1 MLLNLWFSLQDRRFP
16 LLQNHPFSLQN
27 RRFFL
32 QDRRFPLL
40 QNHPFSLQNR
50 RFSLQNHRSSL
61 QNRRFPLLQNHPF
74 SLQNRR
80 FSLQNHR
87 FSLQNHR
94 FRLQNHRFSLQN
106 CRFPL
111 LQSHRFS
118 LQNHRFSL
126 QDRRFPLLQNH
137 PFSLQNR
144 RFSLQNCRFPL
155 LQNRRSPLLQNHPFS
170 LQNRRFSLQNRRF
183 PLLQNQP
190 FSLQNH
196 RLSLQNRRFPLLQNR
211 RFSLQNHRFSLQNH
225 IYSSRNLAADLER
238 TAGSLDSDQLSF
250 RKHSV
255 LIRRKRNVLFP
266 SGVKLCS
273 QETLDQALNNHLN
286 FFHLRVCQETV
297 WEAFKIFWD
306 ELPDRGE
313 YQAWVNRCIDGSVSI
328 KDIGSFFSQSE
339 EHKSLIR
346 SRVALAAAVNRSE
359 PSAQTQQP
367 AVSTLPGDDS
377 VVIGSDAITVHQ
389 EGLSPGF
396 EVTSWTP
403 PLSGTEA
410 SLKEAGVASLSENP
424 VDLTSDPAADTT
436 PEDSNDIQETLGSIT
451 SQSPAE
457 KLRNSNVLYVEVT
470 SEDIAEM
477 TTDLF
482 HSVTPQHVD
491 LMNQEIGTGSGRA
504 EEEDLDLQTL
514 TEDLNSMQVVSPED
528 EEPPTEGVTQEVL
541 TEAEFMIRP
550 KATMSPAAETFTLM
564 EAGSDLENMPGTI
577 ATDFLNPNLEEIL
590 DNSLDAV
597 AGVTLTDTWAAEPA
611 EAAQESTGETGVHAP
626 EMDIPAQVD
635 DPSEAAVDIS
645 QDETKVSTETTPTVF
660 LMLEPEDEMELNI
673 NEIPEQESNSDV
685 SSQTYILTATSKM
698 IAEIRETT
706 EMTIKPFLTGEEEN
720 VEDAIRHI
728 STIWTMTTE
737 EPTKQSDFLVPTAKP
752 EEMMEVEVKHEDVIV
767 ITEDKKVEEG
777 TEVSAEK
784 EIVQTEETIKPDK
797 TTETEA
803 HKKKTEDSAEEEVEP
818 LEKSTEDDAI
828 IRATVGSVD
837 YGYTPKTP
845 TEPKEQN
852 GHEIIGEPDPTE
864 QTAHEPEP
872 IGEAVLIEEI
882 NPTLDMTQEAEPTT
896 KPQLET
902 EPTTKPLLGTE
913 PTTKPPLET
922 EPTTKPPL
930 ETEPA
935 TKPPLETEPT
945 TKPSLETE
953 PTTKPQLGTE
963 PTTKLKL
970 ETEPTTKPP
979 LETEPATKLQLETE
993 PTAKPSPE
1001 KEPITK
1007 TPLETEPTTKPQLE
1021 TEPTTK
1027 PPLGTEPATKPPLGT
1042 EPTTKLPLGTEPT
1055 TKPPLGTEP
1064 ATKPPLGTE
1073 PTTKPPLETEPTTKP
1088 PLGTEPATKLP
1099 LGTEPTTKPPLETEP
1114 TTKPPLET
1122 EPTTKPPLKTEPTT
1136 KPQLGTESTT
1146 KPPLGTEPT
1155 TKPPPRTE
1163 PSTKPPLETE
1173 PTTKPL
1179 LETEPTTKPPLETE
1193 PATKSPLETEPTTK
1207 PPLETEPATKPPLET
1222 EPAIK
1227 PSLETEPAEKSA
1239 ITEKT
1244 AEGKSPEPTGPPAPV
1259 SEFTIEPSQETYPI
1273 INQGREEDS
1282 TKETAEEEGIEAKPG
1297 HVREPLQEPGSTEKP
1312 VQEPEQM
1319 KKPAQET
1326 IKTTEETIKDER
1338 RQPKRDPPP
1347 TDSST
1352 ETANEAQPTREPAQE
1367 AEAIEDQLEAFDEP
1381 TPGPSPIERPSQEA
1395 ELFKESTPETQL
1407 TMKPAHTT
1415 EPIEPTREPGLKT
1428 ETTEEPLLKTKLK
1441 QEVTE
1446 TTEQM
1451 ALVPEP
1457 RTEST
1462 DIKDRY
1468 EEALVEPQPTRES
1481 EKEPK
1486 LTGEPTKELEP
1497 TMEAGHMEE
1506 PIREPSQERE
1516 QGNNPKLHEE
1526 PSPEVQTPRESE
1538 TETIAEPTR
1547 QPELG
1552 ESVDELPGKREP
1564 TEGPTEP
1571 HLRTNKDKT
1580 DVLPTS
1586 SDTMQEAGQPFKDR
1600 EDTTSETP
1608 DEVTGEK
1615 GGTTT
1620 DPVEL
1625 LVPQNPVTVEGSED
1639 TEELLPVTQVEGTI
1653 AQDVAARS
1661 PHGSAVDVPPE
1672 TIKETTSH
1680 VVEPA
1685 ITVTQFTPEVEDPS
1699 ETPPEAVTKFP
1710 PGTISEA
1717 GSLKTEDPPTEEQ
1730 VWLRKNGTLAVLPP
1744 AADGDK
1750 IMTEP
1755 PPEVEPGETPV
1766 VEGNSPGTSTVGPSE
1781 EATKGSTSK
1790 YLGET
1795 NNGNFPDLS
1804 VQPFEEEG
1812 NLLGNSGFVGED
1824 GEENSIGNEIFETL
1838 LRPPRPLKDHVVEM
1852 RIKLKGETYNDALRD
1867 PSSFEYQQLARQFK
1881 RKVEDAFER
1890 LPGFKNIDIIEF
1902 RPQKDLQRG
1911 LVVQVHYAIILEVE
1925 VDSGGI
1931 SSDTLD
1937 FITLQNN
1944 LVERSFLGGAEQPT
1958 VIYTITDFRN
1968 FITEALH
1975 KDKFLTNS
1983 SLEVLEHAGNVLP
1996 SVKPTSKSADVYGNM
2011 DHILAAEKPPDAPL
2025 HEADTGNAFL
2035 KKEDFLFNSMEQL
2048 KGPQSEVVS
2057 QNDVFL
2063 FDESTT
2069 PSQTAKVQEKTVDLE
2084 PLAKNNGGNIEDEGF
2099 LLTISANAV
2108 GDHQV
2113 EDQTLGPEGP
2123 AVSIP
2128 PTVKAPTSSEATFDL
2143 GSGSGFSGD
2152 AQESYASSW
2161 ETTETSHVNHDRGVN
2176 SQDVLPPPDL
2186 EMDTDDEIAA
2196 VEPPTTEI
2204 ADLFEK
2210 GEESQDTAVSQV
2222 TTPASEQSF
2231 LDEHTE
2237 KPSLDKVLETPLSTV
2252 PQDLTVG
2259 QVLLPST
2266 QETVTADLSVQTVE
2280 ASGFHEDYSLIDPQT
2295 STVPVMASSEP
2306 RSWTPADSGIR
2317 RQDSTESVEETT
2329 DRESEVQDVRV
2340 VSESTKEMRN
2350 EEVVVPEAPPTVD
2363 LPSFVKIQ
2371 AVTVSEFSFETAT
2384 GKPEQVEVL
2393 AEKLDPPLP
2402 EKRAPNK
2409 IEILEEQHLDS
2420 PYSTTAAPSAESP
2433 DHDLVVDQVIVVTTS
2448 TASPVPTLP
2457 AASELSVSVEH
2468 SPEKDSPFTR
2478 VSNTVPE
2485 DEDLFHH
2492 EHLTH
2497 DEFTDVST
2505 SSPSLDIVQSTSAV
2519 VEMKTEKAPT
2529 YSGERSSGAS
2539 APDQHLGTTPGEV
2552 SGGKAEPSGEDAR
2565 PPIMRPEPFEGIVK
2579 PLDKDVQIFKHE
2591 VEPSGMEAKLEVFE
2605 VEKQGPKDKAEP
2617 LENTEALEGDVKTYG
2632 VERKVESSEV
2642 DIETLRVKVSA
2653 PGGEKQT
2660 PHEDL
2665 ESLTLLEQPLENGE
2679 ESSKRDAEFPNEER
2693 QHFSVE
2699 VQPSEQELETSRPKE
2714 ESLKGE
2720 VEPSGVQEETFGGE
2734 VESLGELEPPGVK
2747 KEPSRGDV
2755 EPFKETVESSEKSME
2770 LSAEEVE
2777 PREEIVEP
2785 SKVKVEPSG
2794 GEVKPFGEEKITSD
2808 KDIESLGK
2816 GTEPSLVH
2824 AESSDGNLELPGE
2837 VQMTPSGEHSGIE
2850 VEPSHGRIETELSRG
2865 EAVSSILPTPSSSQ
2879 PKVNDSSSMAEL
2891 QPFEYDFSDMPSI
2904 DVSIDLF
2911 QYGTGEADGESS
2923 GFSSEARGSD
2933 LEAFPLP
2940 ARPGRALT
2948 VFFSLRVTNMA
2959 FSMNLFNKSSSEY
2972 KALEQRFLQLLVP
2985 YLQSNLN
2992 NFQNLEIL
3000 NFRNGSIV
3008 VNSRMR
3014 FGKPVPQEVTNI
3026 IYLILEDFA
3035 NTAYQTMNLAIDKY
3049 SLDVESGDRADPC
3062 KFQACNEFSKC
3073 MVNQWSGE
3081 AECVCN
3087 AGYLSIDGLPCQSIC
3102 DVQHNFCLND
3112 GKCDIIPGKGAICR
3126 CRVGENWWYRGE
3138 HCEEYVSEPLVVGI
3152 AIASVAGFLLV
3163 AGGIIF
3169 FLARTLR
3176 EQYDGEDTEDPLRR
3190 HESVPTLE
3198 RATKFNPMFES
3209 DPVTAQYYRRYDDRL
3224 PQYHQCCDSTLPQ
3237 YCSTDLNSEEIQNI
3251 CQSTTL
3257 TKE

>member
-1 MLLNLWFSLQDRRFP
+1 MAGKSVVLWTLWVVLLSGVLCTETD
-16 LLQNHPFSLQN
+16 
-27 RRFFL
+27 
-32 QDRRFPLL
+32 
-40 QNHPFSLQNR
+40 
-50 RFSLQNHRSSL
+50 
-61 QNRRFPLLQNHPF
+61 
-74 SLQNRR
+74 
-80 FSLQNHR
+80 
-87 FSLQNHR
+87 
-94 FRLQNHRFSLQN
+94 
-106 CRFPL
+106 
-111 LQSHRFS
+111 
-118 LQNHRFSL
+118 
-126 QDRRFPLLQNH
+126 
-137 PFSLQNR
+137 
-144 RFSLQNCRFPL
+144 
-155 LQNRRSPLLQNHPFS
+155 
-170 LQNRRFSLQNRRF
+170 
-183 PLLQNQP
+183 
-190 FSLQNH
+190 
-196 RLSLQNRRFPLLQNR
+196 
-211 RFSLQNHRFSLQNH
+211 
-225 IYSSRNLAADLER
+225 SSRNLAADLER
-238 TAGSLDSDQLSF
+238 RAGSLDSDQLSF

-306 ELPDRGE
+306 ELPDRDK

-377 VVIGSDAITVHQ
+377 VDIGSDAITVHQ

-457 KLRNSNVLYVEVT
+457 EPRNSNVLNVEVT

-491 LMNQEIGTGSGRA
+491 LMDQEIGTGSGRA

-564 EAGSDLENMPGTI
+564 EAGSDLENMPGTT
-577 ATDFLNPNLEEIL
+577 ATGFLRPNLEEIL

-635 DPSEAAVDIS
+635 DPSEAPVDIS

-660 LMLEPEDEMELNI
+660 VMVEPEDEMELNI

-685 SSQTYILTATSKM
+685 SSQTSILTATSKT

-706 EMTIKPFLTGEEEN
+706 EMTIKPFLTGEEEK

-752 EEMMEVEVKHEDVIV
+752 EEMMEVEVKHEDVLV

-797 TTETEA
+797 TTEA

-818 LEKSTEDDAI
+818 LEKKSTEDDAI

-872 IGEAVLIEEI
+872 VGEAILVEEI
-882 NPTLDMTQEAEPTT
+882 NLTLDMTQEAEPTT

-902 EPTTKPLLGTE
+902 EPTTKLLLRTEPTTKLPLETEPTTKPPLETEPATKPPLETEPTTKLSLETEPTTKPPLETEPTTKPSPETEPITKTPLETEPATKPPLKTEPTTKPPLGTEPTTKPPLGTEPTTKPPLGTEPTTKPPPRTEPATKPPLETEPTTKPPLETEPTTKPPLETE

-935 TKPPLETEPT
+935 TKPPLETEQA
-945 TKPSLETE
+945 TKP
-953 PTTKPQLGTE
+953 P
-963 PTTKLKL
+963 L

-979 LETEPATKLQLETE
+979 LETEPATKL
-993 PTAKPSPE
+993 
-1001 KEPITK
+1001 
-1007 TPLETEPTTKPQLE
+1007 PLETKPI
-1021 TEPTTK
+1021 
-1027 PPLGTEPATKPPLGT
+1027 
-1042 EPTTKLPLGTEPT
+1042 
-1055 TKPPLGTEP
+1055 
-1064 ATKPPLGTE
+1064 
-1073 PTTKPPLETEPTTKP
+1073 TKPPLETET
-1088 PLGTEPATKLP
+1088 
-1099 LGTEPTTKPPLETEP
+1099 
-1114 TTKPPLET
+1114 
-1122 EPTTKPPLKTEPTT
+1122 
-1136 KPQLGTESTT
+1136 
-1146 KPPLGTEPT
+1146 
-1155 TKPPPRTE
+1155 
-1163 PSTKPPLETE
+1163 
-1173 PTTKPL
+1173 
-1179 LETEPTTKPPLETE
+1179 
-1193 PATKSPLETEPTTK
+1193 
-1207 PPLETEPATKPPLET
+1207 ATKPPLET

-1244 AEGKSPEPTGPPAPV
+1244 AEAKSPEPTEPPAPV

-1282 TKETAEEEGIEAKPG
+1282 TKETAEEEGIEVKPG
-1297 HVREPLQEPGSTEKP
+1297 HVREPPQEPESTEKP

-1338 RQPKRDPPP
+1338 PQPKRDPPP

-1367 AEAIEDQLEAFDEP
+1367 AEAIEDQLEAFEEP
-1381 TPGPSPIERPSQEA
+1381 TPGPSPIERPAQEA

-1415 EPIEPTREPGLKT
+1415 EHIEPTREPGLKT

-1441 QEVTE
+1441 QEVTQ
-1446 TTEQM
+1446 TTEQT

-1497 TMEAGHMEE
+1497 SMEAGHMEE
-1506 PIREPSQERE
+1506 PSREPSQERE
-1516 QGNNPKLHEE
+1516 QGNDPKLHEE
-1526 PSPEVQTPRESE
+1526 PSPEVETPRESE

-1571 HLRTNKDKT
+1571 YLRTNKDKT

-1586 SDTMQEAGQPFKDR
+1586 SDTMQEAGEPFKDR
-1600 EDTTSETP
+1600 EDRTSETP
-1608 DEVTGEK
+1608 DEVTEEK

-1653 AQDVAARS
+1653 GQDVAARF

-1710 PGTISEA
+1710 PGTISGA

-1766 VEGNSPGTSTVGPSE
+1766 VEGTSPGTSTVGPSE

-1804 VQPFEEEG
+1804 IRPYEEEG
-1812 NLLGNSGFVGED
+1812 NFLGNSGFVGED

-1931 SSDTLD
+1931 SNDTLD

-1944 LVERSFLGGAEQPT
+1944 LVERSFLGAAEQPT

-1996 SVKPTSKSADVYGNM
+1996 SVKPTSKPADVYDNM
-2011 DHILAAEKPPDAPL
+2011 DNILAAEKPPDAPL

-2035 KKEDFLFNSMEQL
+2035 KKEDFLFNTMEQL

-2057 QNDVFL
+2057 ENDVFL

-2108 GDHQV
+2108 DDHQV
-2113 EDQTLGPEGP
+2113 EDQTVGPEGP

-2128 PTVKAPTSSEATFDL
+2128 PTVTAPIPSEATFDL

-2237 KPSLDKVLETPLSTV
+2237 KPSLDKVLEMPLSTV

-2295 STVPVMASSEP
+2295 SAVPVMASSEP

-2363 LPSFVKIQ
+2363 LPSFVEIQ

-2393 AEKLDPPLP
+2393 AEKSDPPLP

-2409 IEILEEQHLDS
+2409 IEILEEQHLDT

-2457 AASELSVSVEH
+2457 AASELSISVEH

-2505 SSPSLDIVQSTSAV
+2505 SSPSLDIAQSTSAV

-2605 VEKQGPKDKAEP
+2605 VEKEGPKDKAEP

-2642 DIETLRVKVSA
+2642 DIETLRVKVEA

-2699 VQPSEQELETSRPKE
+2699 VQPSEQELETSRPEE

-2720 VEPSGVQEETFGGE
+2720 VEPSGVQEEPFGGE
-2734 VESLGELEPPGVK
+2734 VESLGELEPPEVK
-2747 KEPSRGDV
+2747 KEPSGGDV
-2755 EPFKETVESSEKSME
+2755 EPFEETVESSEKSTE
-2770 LSAEEVE
+2770 PSAEEVE
-2777 PREEIVEP
+2777 PGEEIVEP
-2785 SKVKVEPSG
+2785 SKVKVE
-2794 GEVKPFGEEKITSD
+2794 PFGEEKITSD

-2837 VQMTPSGEHSGIE
+2837 VQMTPSGEQGEHSGIE
-2850 VEPSHGRIETELSRG
+2850 VDTSHGRIETELSRG

-2879 PKVNDSSSMAEL
+2879 PKVNVSSSMVEL

-3081 AECVCN
+3081 AECVCD

-3102 DVQHNFCLND
+3102 DVQHNFCFND

-3169 FLARTLR
+3169 FLVRTLR

-3209 DPVTAQYYRRYDDRL
+3209 DPVTAQYYRRYDDSL

-3257 TKE
+3257 TKEVMS

>member
-1 MLLNLWFSLQDRRFP
+1 
-16 LLQNHPFSLQN
+16 
-27 RRFFL
+27 
-32 QDRRFPLL
+32 
-40 QNHPFSLQNR
+40 
-50 RFSLQNHRSSL
+50 
-61 QNRRFPLLQNHPF
+61 
-74 SLQNRR
+74 
-80 FSLQNHR
+80 
-87 FSLQNHR
+87 
-94 FRLQNHRFSLQN
+94 
-106 CRFPL
+106 
-111 LQSHRFS
+111 
-118 LQNHRFSL
+118 
-126 QDRRFPLLQNH
+126 
-137 PFSLQNR
+137 
-144 RFSLQNCRFPL
+144 
-155 LQNRRSPLLQNHPFS
+155 
-170 LQNRRFSLQNRRF
+170 
-183 PLLQNQP
+183 
-190 FSLQNH
+190 
-196 RLSLQNRRFPLLQNR
+196 
-211 RFSLQNHRFSLQNH
+211 
-225 IYSSRNLAADLER
+225 
-238 TAGSLDSDQLSF
+238 
-250 RKHSV
+250 
-255 LIRRKRNVLFP
+255 
-266 SGVKLCS
+266 
-273 QETLDQALNNHLN
+273 
-286 FFHLRVCQETV
+286 
-297 WEAFKIFWD
+297 
-306 ELPDRGE
+306 
-313 YQAWVNRCIDGSVSI
+313 
-328 KDIGSFFSQSE
+328 
-339 EHKSLIR
+339 
-346 SRVALAAAVNRSE
+346 
-359 PSAQTQQP
+359 
-367 AVSTLPGDDS
+367 
-377 VVIGSDAITVHQ
+377 
-389 EGLSPGF
+389 
-396 EVTSWTP
+396 
-403 PLSGTEA
+403 
-410 SLKEAGVASLSENP
+410 
-424 VDLTSDPAADTT
+424 
-436 PEDSNDIQETLGSIT
+436 
-451 SQSPAE
+451 
-457 KLRNSNVLYVEVT
+457 
-470 SEDIAEM
+470 
-477 TTDLF
+477 
-482 HSVTPQHVD
+482 
-491 LMNQEIGTGSGRA
+491 
-504 EEEDLDLQTL
+504 
-514 TEDLNSMQVVSPED
+514 
-528 EEPPTEGVTQEVL
+528 
-541 TEAEFMIRP
+541 
-550 KATMSPAAETFTLM
+550 
-564 EAGSDLENMPGTI
+564 
-577 ATDFLNPNLEEIL
+577 
-590 DNSLDAV
+590 
-597 AGVTLTDTWAAEPA
+597 
-611 EAAQESTGETGVHAP
+611 
-626 EMDIPAQVD
+626 
-635 DPSEAAVDIS
+635 
-645 QDETKVSTETTPTVF
+645 
-660 LMLEPEDEMELNI
+660 
-673 NEIPEQESNSDV
+673 
-685 SSQTYILTATSKM
+685 
-698 IAEIRETT
+698 
-706 EMTIKPFLTGEEEN
+706 
-720 VEDAIRHI
+720 
-728 STIWTMTTE
+728 
-737 EPTKQSDFLVPTAKP
+737 
-752 EEMMEVEVKHEDVIV
+752 
-767 ITEDKKVEEG
+767 
-777 TEVSAEK
+777 
-784 EIVQTEETIKPDK
+784 
-797 TTETEA
+797 
-803 HKKKTEDSAEEEVEP
+803 
-818 LEKSTEDDAI
+818 
-828 IRATVGSVD
+828 
-837 YGYTPKTP
+837 
-845 TEPKEQN
+845 
-852 GHEIIGEPDPTE
+852 
-864 QTAHEPEP
+864 
-872 IGEAVLIEEI
+872 
-882 NPTLDMTQEAEPTT
+882 
-896 KPQLET
+896 
-902 EPTTKPLLGTE
+902 
-913 PTTKPPLET
+913 
-922 EPTTKPPL
+922 
-930 ETEPA
+930 
-935 TKPPLETEPT
+935 
-945 TKPSLETE
+945 
-953 PTTKPQLGTE
+953 
-963 PTTKLKL
+963 
-970 ETEPTTKPP
+970 
-979 LETEPATKLQLETE
+979 
-993 PTAKPSPE
+993 
-1001 KEPITK
+1001 
-1007 TPLETEPTTKPQLE
+1007 
-1021 TEPTTK
+1021 
-1027 PPLGTEPATKPPLGT
+1027 
-1042 EPTTKLPLGTEPT
+1042 
-1055 TKPPLGTEP
+1055 
-1064 ATKPPLGTE
+1064 
-1073 PTTKPPLETEPTTKP
+1073 
-1088 PLGTEPATKLP
+1088 
-1099 LGTEPTTKPPLETEP
+1099 
-1114 TTKPPLET
+1114 
-1122 EPTTKPPLKTEPTT
+1122 
-1136 KPQLGTESTT
+1136 
-1146 KPPLGTEPT
+1146 
-1155 TKPPPRTE
+1155 
-1163 PSTKPPLETE
+1163 
-1173 PTTKPL
+1173 
-1179 LETEPTTKPPLETE
+1179 
-1193 PATKSPLETEPTTK
+1193 
-1207 PPLETEPATKPPLET
+1207 
-1222 EPAIK
+1222 
-1227 PSLETEPAEKSA
+1227 
-1239 ITEKT
+1239 
-1244 AEGKSPEPTGPPAPV
+1244 
-1259 SEFTIEPSQETYPI
+1259 
-1273 INQGREEDS
+1273 
-1282 TKETAEEEGIEAKPG
+1282 
-1297 HVREPLQEPGSTEKP
+1297 
-1312 VQEPEQM
+1312 
-1319 KKPAQET
+1319 
-1326 IKTTEETIKDER
+1326 
-1338 RQPKRDPPP
+1338 
-1347 TDSST
+1347 
-1352 ETANEAQPTREPAQE
+1352 
-1367 AEAIEDQLEAFDEP
+1367 
-1381 TPGPSPIERPSQEA
+1381 
-1395 ELFKESTPETQL
+1395 
-1407 TMKPAHTT
+1407 MKPAHTT
-1415 EPIEPTREPGLKT
+1415 EHIEPTREPGLKT

-1446 TTEQM
+1446 TTEQT

-1468 EEALVEPQPTRES
+1468 EGALVVPQPTRES

-1486 LTGEPTKELEP
+1486 LTVEPTKELEP
-1497 TMEAGHMEE
+1497 SMEAGHMEE
-1506 PIREPSQERE
+1506 PSREPSQERE
-1516 QGNNPKLHEE
+1516 QGNDPKLHEE
-1526 PSPEVQTPRESE
+1526 PSPEVETPRESE

-1552 ESVDELPGKREP
+1552 ESVGELPGKREP

-1571 HLRTNKDKT
+1571 YLRTNKDKT

-1586 SDTMQEAGQPFKDR
+1586 SDTMQEAGEPFKDR
-1600 EDTTSETP
+1600 EDRTSETP
-1608 DEVTGEK
+1608 DEVTEEK
-1615 GGTTT
+1615 GGPT

-1639 TEELLPVTQVEGTI
+1639 TEELLPLTQVEGTI
-1653 AQDVAARS
+1653 GQDVAARS

-1750 IMTEP
+1750 IVTEP

-1766 VEGNSPGTSTVGPSE
+1766 VEGTSPGTSTVGSSE

-1804 VQPFEEEG
+1804 VRPYEEEG

-1881 RKVEDAFER
+1881 HKVEDAFER

-1931 SSDTLD
+1931 SNDTLD

-1944 LVERSFLGGAEQPT
+1944 LVERSFLGAAEQPT

-1996 SVKPTSKSADVYGNM
+1996 SVKPTSQPADVYDNM
-2011 DHILAAEKPPDAPL
+2011 DNILAAEKPPDAPL

-2035 KKEDFLFNSMEQL
+2035 KKEDFLFNTMEQL

-2057 QNDVFL
+2057 ENDVFL

-2108 GDHQV
+2108 DDHQV
-2113 EDQTLGPEGP
+2113 EDQTVGPEGP

-2128 PTVKAPTSSEATFDL
+2128 PTVKAPTPSEATFDL

-2186 EMDTDDEIAA
+2186 EMDTDDEIAN

-2210 GEESQDTAVSQV
+2210 GEESVSRV

-2295 STVPVMASSEP
+2295 SAVPVMASSEP

-2363 LPSFVKIQ
+2363 LPSFVEIQ
-2371 AVTVSEFSFETAT
+2371 AVTVSEFSFETGTT

-2393 AEKLDPPLP
+2393 AEKSDPPLP

-2409 IEILEEQHLDS
+2409 IEILEEQHLDT

-2448 TASPVPTLP
+2448 TASPVPALP
-2457 AASELSVSVEH
+2457 AASELSISVEH

-2505 SSPSLDIVQSTSAV
+2505 SSPSLDIAQSTSAV

-2529 YSGERSSGAS
+2529 YSGERYSGAS
-2539 APDQHLGTTPGEV
+2539 APDQHLGTTRGEV

-2605 VEKQGPKDKAEP
+2605 VEKEGPKDKAEP
-2617 LENTEALEGDVKTYG
+2617 LENTEAVEDDVKTYG
-2632 VERKVESSEV
+2632 VEREVESSEV
-2642 DIETLRVKVSA
+2642 DIETLRVKVEA

-2699 VQPSEQELETSRPKE
+2699 EQPSEQELETSRPEE

-2720 VEPSGVQEETFGGE
+2720 VEPSGVQEEPFGGE
-2734 VESLGELEPPGVK
+2734 VESLGEPEPPEVK
-2747 KEPSRGDV
+2747 KEPSGGDV
-2755 EPFKETVESSEKSME
+2755 EPFEETVESSEKSME
-2770 LSAEEVE
+2770 PSAEE
-2777 PREEIVEP
+2777 PGEEIVEP

-2794 GEVKPFGEEKITSD
+2794 GEVEPFGEEKITSD

-2879 PKVNDSSSMAEL
+2879 PKVNDSSSMVEL

-3008 VNSRMR
+3008 INSRMR

-3081 AECVCN
+3081 AECVCD

-3152 AIASVAGFLLV
+3152 AVASVAGFLLV

-3209 DPVTAQYYRRYDDRL
+3209 DPVTAQYYRRYDDSL
-3224 PQYHQCCDSTLPQ
+3224 PQYHRCCDSTLPQ
-3237 YCSTDLNSEEIQNI
+3237 YCSTDPNSEEIQNI

-3257 TKE
+3257 TKEVMS

>member
-1 MLLNLWFSLQDRRFP
+1 MTPAQTKNPGFAAFSTNEPGEACLEES
-16 LLQNHPFSLQN
+16 NWS
-27 RRFFL
+27 
-32 QDRRFPLL
+32 
-40 QNHPFSLQNR
+40 
-50 RFSLQNHRSSL
+50 
-61 QNRRFPLLQNHPF
+61 
-74 SLQNRR
+74 
-80 FSLQNHR
+80 
-87 FSLQNHR
+87 
-94 FRLQNHRFSLQN
+94 N
-106 CRFPL
+106 C
-111 LQSHRFS
+111 
-118 LQNHRFSL
+118 
-126 QDRRFPLLQNH
+126 
-137 PFSLQNR
+137 
-144 RFSLQNCRFPL
+144 
-155 LQNRRSPLLQNHPFS
+155 
-170 LQNRRFSLQNRRF
+170 
-183 PLLQNQP
+183 
-190 FSLQNH
+190 
-196 RLSLQNRRFPLLQNR
+196 
-211 RFSLQNHRFSLQNH
+211 
-225 IYSSRNLAADLER
+225 I
-238 TAGSLDSDQLSF
+238 
-250 RKHSV
+250 
-255 LIRRKRNVLFP
+255 
-266 SGVKLCS
+266 
-273 QETLDQALNNHLN
+273 
-286 FFHLRVCQETV
+286 
-297 WEAFKIFWD
+297 
-306 ELPDRGE
+306 
-313 YQAWVNRCIDGSVSI
+313 
-328 KDIGSFFSQSE
+328 
-339 EHKSLIR
+339 
-346 SRVALAAAVNRSE
+346 SE

-410 SLKEAGVASLSENP
+410 SLKDAGVASLSENP

-436 PEDSNDIQETLGSIT
+436 PENSNDIQETLGSIT

-457 KLRNSNVLYVEVT
+457 ELRNSNVLNVEVT

-491 LMNQEIGTGSGRA
+491 LMDQEIGTGSGRA
-504 EEEDLDLQTL
+504 KEEDLDLETL

-564 EAGSDLENMPGTI
+564 EAGSDLENMPGTT
-577 ATDFLNPNLEEIL
+577 ATGFLRPNLEEIL

-660 LMLEPEDEMELNI
+660 LMVEPEDEMELNI

-685 SSQTYILTATSKM
+685 SSQNSILTATSKT

-706 EMTIKPFLTGEEEN
+706 EMTVKPFLTGEEEK

-752 EEMMEVEVKHEDVIV
+752 EEMMEVEVKHEDVLV

-777 TEVSAEK
+777 TEVIAEK

-818 LEKSTEDDAI
+818 LEKKSTEDDAI

-872 IGEAVLIEEI
+872 VGEAILVEEI

-930 ETEPA
+930 EKEPT

-945 TKPSLETE
+945 TKP
-953 PTTKPQLGTE
+953 P
-963 PTTKLKL
+963 L

-979 LETEPATKLQLETE
+979 LETEPATKLPLETE
-993 PTAKPSPE
+993 AT
-1001 KEPITK
+1001 TK

-1027 PPLGTEPATKPPLGT
+1027 PPLGTEPATKPL
-1042 EPTTKLPLGTEPT
+1042 LGTEPT
-1055 TKPPLGTEP
+1055 TKPL
-1064 ATKPPLGTE
+1064 LGTE

-1088 PLGTEPATKLP
+1088 PLETEPATKPQLGTEPTTKPQLGTEPTTKLLPRTEPATKPPLKTEPTTKPQLGTEPTTKLP
-1099 LGTEPTTKPPLETEP
+1099 LGTEPTTKLPPRTEPATKPPLETEPTTKPPLETEP

-1122 EPTTKPPLKTEPTT
+1122 EPTTKPPPRTEPATKLPLETEPATKPPLKTEPTT
-1136 KPQLGTESTT
+1136 KPQLGTEPTT
-1146 KPPLGTEPT
+1146 KPPLGTEPTTKLPPRTEPATKPPLETEPTTKPPLETEPTTKPPLETEPTRKPPLGTEPT

-1163 PSTKPPLETE
+1163 PATKPPLETE
-1173 PTTKPL
+1173 PTTKPQL
-1179 LETEPTTKPPLETE
+1179 ETEPTTKPPLETEPTTKPPLETEPVTKSPLETEPATKPPLETEPTTKPPLETE
-1193 PATKSPLETEPTTK
+1193 PATKLPLETKPITK
-1207 PPLETEPATKPPLET
+1207 PPLETELATKPPLET

-1244 AEGKSPEPTGPPAPV
+1244 AEAKSPEPTGPPAPV

-1273 INQGREEDS
+1273 INQRQEEDS
-1282 TKETAEEEGIEAKPG
+1282 TKETAEEEGIEVKPG
-1297 HVREPLQEPGSTEKP
+1297 HVSEPPQEPESTEKP

-1338 RQPKRDPPP
+1338 PQPKRDPPP

-1352 ETANEAQPTREPAQE
+1352 ETANETQPTREPAQE

-1381 TPGPSPIERPSQEA
+1381 TPGPSPIERPAQEA
-1395 ELFKESTPETQL
+1395 ERFKESTPETQL

-1415 EPIEPTREPGLKT
+1415 EHIEPTREPGLKT

-1446 TTEQM
+1446 TTEQT

-1497 TMEAGHMEE
+1497 SMEAGHMEE
-1506 PIREPSQERE
+1506 PSREPSQERE
-1516 QGNNPKLHEE
+1516 QRNDPKLHEE
-1526 PSPEVQTPRESE
+1526 PSPEVETPRESE

-1571 HLRTNKDKT
+1571 YLRTNKDKT

-1586 SDTMQEAGQPFKDR
+1586 SDTMQEAGEPFKDR
-1600 EDTTSETP
+1600 EDRTSETP
-1608 DEVTGEK
+1608 DELTEEK

-1625 LVPQNPVTVEGSED
+1625 LVPQNPVTVEGSEG

-1653 AQDVAARS
+1653 GQDVAARS
-1661 PHGSAVDVPPE
+1661 PHGSAVDE

-1685 ITVTQFTPEVEDPS
+1685 ITVTEFTSEVEEPS

-1710 PGTISEA
+1710 PGTISDA

-1766 VEGNSPGTSTVGPSE
+1766 VEGTSPGTSTVGPSE

-1804 VQPFEEEG
+1804 VRPYEEEG
-1812 NLLGNSGFVGED
+1812 NFLGNSGFVGED

-1852 RIKLKGETYNDALRD
+1852 RIKLKGETYNNALRD

-1925 VDSGGI
+1925 VDTGGI
-1931 SSDTLD
+1931 SNDTLD

-1944 LVERSFLGGAEQPT
+1944 LVERSFLGAAEQPT

-1983 SLEVLEHAGNVLP
+1983 SLEVLQHAGNVLP
-1996 SVKPTSKSADVYGNM
+1996 SVKPTSKPADVYDNM
-2011 DHILAAEKPPDAPL
+2011 DNILAAEKPPDAPL

-2035 KKEDFLFNSMEQL
+2035 KKEDFLINTMEQL

-2057 QNDVFL
+2057 ENDVFL

-2108 GDHQV
+2108 DDHQV
-2113 EDQTLGPEGP
+2113 EDHTVGPEGP

-2128 PTVKAPTSSEATFDL
+2128 PTVKAPTPSEATFDL

-2186 EMDTDDEIAA
+2186 EMDTDDEIPA

-2210 GEESQDTAVSQV
+2210 GEESQGTAVSQV
-2222 TTPASEQSF
+2222 TIPASEQSF

-2295 STVPVMASSEP
+2295 SAVPVMASSEP

-2317 RQDSTESVEETT
+2317 RQDSTEIVEETT

-2350 EEVVVPEAPPTVD
+2350 EEAVVPEAPPTVD
-2363 LPSFVKIQ
+2363 LPSFVEIQ

-2393 AEKLDPPLP
+2393 AEQSDPPLP

-2409 IEILEEQHLDS
+2409 IEILEEQHLDT

-2457 AASELSVSVEH
+2457 AASELSISVEH

-2505 SSPSLDIVQSTSAV
+2505 SSPSLDIAQSTSAI

-2605 VEKQGPKDKAEP
+2605 VEKEGPKDKAEP

-2642 DIETLRVKVSA
+2642 DIETLRVKVEA

-2699 VQPSEQELETSRPKE
+2699 VQPSEQESETSRPEE

-2720 VEPSGVQEETFGGE
+2720 VEPSGVQEEPFGGE
-2734 VESLGELEPPGVK
+2734 VQSLGELEPPEVK
-2747 KEPSRGDV
+2747 KEPSGGDV
-2755 EPFKETVESSEKSME
+2755 EPFEETVESSEKSTE
-2770 LSAEEVE
+2770 PSAEEVE
-2777 PREEIVEP
+2777 PGEEIVEP
-2785 SKVKVEPSG
+2785 SKVKVQPSG
-2794 GEVKPFGEEKITSD
+2794 GEVEPFGEEKITSD

-2837 VQMTPSGEHSGIE
+2837 VQMTPSGEQGEHSGIE
-2850 VEPSHGRIETELSRG
+2850 VEPSHGRIKTELSRG

-2879 PKVNDSSSMAEL
+2879 PKVNDSSSMEEL

-2972 KALEQRFLQLLVP
+2972 KALEQRFQQLLVP

-3081 AECVCN
+3081 AECVCD

-3102 DVQHNFCLND
+3102 DVQHNFCFND

-3209 DPVTAQYYRRYDDRL
+3209 DPVTAQYYRRYDDSL
-3224 PQYHQCCDSTLPQ
+3224 AQYHQCCDSTLSQ

-3257 TKE
+3257 TKEEIQERLRIIELCSRDQRFADFVRQTQ

>member
-1 MLLNLWFSLQDRRFP
+1 
-16 LLQNHPFSLQN
+16 
-27 RRFFL
+27 
-32 QDRRFPLL
+32 
-40 QNHPFSLQNR
+40 
-50 RFSLQNHRSSL
+50 
-61 QNRRFPLLQNHPF
+61 
-74 SLQNRR
+74 
-80 FSLQNHR
+80 
-87 FSLQNHR
+87 
-94 FRLQNHRFSLQN
+94 
-106 CRFPL
+106 
-111 LQSHRFS
+111 
-118 LQNHRFSL
+118 
-126 QDRRFPLLQNH
+126 
-137 PFSLQNR
+137 
-144 RFSLQNCRFPL
+144 
-155 LQNRRSPLLQNHPFS
+155 
-170 LQNRRFSLQNRRF
+170 
-183 PLLQNQP
+183 
-190 FSLQNH
+190 
-196 RLSLQNRRFPLLQNR
+196 
-211 RFSLQNHRFSLQNH
+211 
-225 IYSSRNLAADLER
+225 SSRNLAADLER

-286 FFHLRVCQETV
+286 FFHLRGV
-297 WEAFKIFWD
+297 WTSKVRFLWYLVFLFTYRQSCCPSPLAEVS
-306 ELPDRGE
+306 ELTSLDV
-313 YQAWVNRCIDGSVSI
+313 YSSI
-328 KDIGSFFSQSE
+328 
-339 EHKSLIR
+339 
-346 SRVALAAAVNRSE
+346 SE

-389 EGLSPGF
+389 KGLSPGF

-457 KLRNSNVLYVEVT
+457 ELRNSNVLNVEVT

-491 LMNQEIGTGSGRA
+491 LMDQEIGTGSGRA
-504 EEEDLDLQTL
+504 KEEDLDLETL
-514 TEDLNSMQVVSPED
+514 TEDLNSMQVVSSED

-541 TEAEFMIRP
+541 TEAEFMICP

-564 EAGSDLENMPGTI
+564 EAGSDLENMPGTT
-577 ATDFLNPNLEEIL
+577 ATGFLRPNLEEIL

-597 AGVTLTDTWAAEPA
+597 AGDTLPDTWAAEPA
-611 EAAQESTGETGVHAP
+611 EVAQESTGETGVHTP

-660 LMLEPEDEMELNI
+660 LMVEPEDEMELNI

-685 SSQTYILTATSKM
+685 SSQTSILTATSKT

-706 EMTIKPFLTGEEEN
+706 EMTIKPFLTGEEEK

-737 EPTKQSDFLVPTAKP
+737 EPTKQSDFLVLTAKP
-752 EEMMEVEVKHEDVIV
+752 EEMMEVEVKHEDVLV

-818 LEKSTEDDAI
+818 LEKKFTEDDAI
-828 IRATVGSVD
+828 IR
-837 YGYTPKTP
+837 
-845 TEPKEQN
+845 
-852 GHEIIGEPDPTE
+852 
-864 QTAHEPEP
+864 
-872 IGEAVLIEEI
+872 
-882 NPTLDMTQEAEPTT
+882 
-896 KPQLET
+896 
-902 EPTTKPLLGTE
+902 
-913 PTTKPPLET
+913 
-922 EPTTKPPL
+922 
-930 ETEPA
+930 
-935 TKPPLETEPT
+935 
-945 TKPSLETE
+945 
-953 PTTKPQLGTE
+953 
-963 PTTKLKL
+963 
-970 ETEPTTKPP
+970 
-979 LETEPATKLQLETE
+979 
-993 PTAKPSPE
+993 
-1001 KEPITK
+1001 
-1007 TPLETEPTTKPQLE
+1007 
-1021 TEPTTK
+1021 
-1027 PPLGTEPATKPPLGT
+1027 
-1042 EPTTKLPLGTEPT
+1042 
-1055 TKPPLGTEP
+1055 
-1064 ATKPPLGTE
+1064 
-1073 PTTKPPLETEPTTKP
+1073 
-1088 PLGTEPATKLP
+1088 
-1099 LGTEPTTKPPLETEP
+1099 
-1114 TTKPPLET
+1114 
-1122 EPTTKPPLKTEPTT
+1122 
-1136 KPQLGTESTT
+1136 
-1146 KPPLGTEPT
+1146 
-1155 TKPPPRTE
+1155 
-1163 PSTKPPLETE
+1163 
-1173 PTTKPL
+1173 
-1179 LETEPTTKPPLETE
+1179 
-1193 PATKSPLETEPTTK
+1193 
-1207 PPLETEPATKPPLET
+1207 
-1222 EPAIK
+1222 
-1227 PSLETEPAEKSA
+1227 
-1239 ITEKT
+1239 
-1244 AEGKSPEPTGPPAPV
+1244 
-1259 SEFTIEPSQETYPI
+1259 
-1273 INQGREEDS
+1273 
-1282 TKETAEEEGIEAKPG
+1282 
-1297 HVREPLQEPGSTEKP
+1297 
-1312 VQEPEQM
+1312 
-1319 KKPAQET
+1319 
-1326 IKTTEETIKDER
+1326 
-1338 RQPKRDPPP
+1338 
-1347 TDSST
+1347 
-1352 ETANEAQPTREPAQE
+1352 
-1367 AEAIEDQLEAFDEP
+1367 
-1381 TPGPSPIERPSQEA
+1381 
-1395 ELFKESTPETQL
+1395 
-1407 TMKPAHTT
+1407 
-1415 EPIEPTREPGLKT
+1415 
-1428 ETTEEPLLKTKLK
+1428 
-1441 QEVTE
+1441 VTE
-1446 TTEQM
+1446 
-1451 ALVPEP
+1451 A
-1457 RTEST
+1457 
-1462 DIKDRY
+1462 
-1468 EEALVEPQPTRES
+1468 
-1481 EKEPK
+1481 
-1486 LTGEPTKELEP
+1486 GE
-1497 TMEAGHMEE
+1497 
-1506 PIREPSQERE
+1506 
-1516 QGNNPKLHEE
+1516 
-1526 PSPEVQTPRESE
+1526 
-1538 TETIAEPTR
+1538 
-1547 QPELG
+1547 
-1552 ESVDELPGKREP
+1552 
-1564 TEGPTEP
+1564 
-1571 HLRTNKDKT
+1571 
-1580 DVLPTS
+1580 
-1586 SDTMQEAGQPFKDR
+1586 PFKDM
-1600 EDTTSETP
+1600 EDRTSETP
-1608 DEVTGEK
+1608 DELTEEK

-1620 DPVEL
+1620 DPMEL
-1625 LVPQNPVTVEGSED
+1625 LVPQNPVTVEGSEG

-1653 AQDVAARS
+1653 GQDVAARS
-1661 PHGSAVDVPPE
+1661 PHGSAVDE

-1685 ITVTQFTPEVEDPS
+1685 ITVTQFISEVEDPS

-1766 VEGNSPGTSTVGPSE
+1766 VEGTSPGTSTVGPSE

-1804 VQPFEEEG
+1804 VRPYEEEG
-1812 NLLGNSGFVGED
+1812 NFLGNSGFVGED
-1824 GEENSIGNEIFETL
+1824 GEENSIGNEIFEML

-1881 RKVEDAFER
+1881 RKFAVHCQGAAIRAAEAAAGNIQYTSGDSPRAAGKSRTARKAER
-1890 LPGFKNIDIIEF
+1890 SVGVFPLHWEVFGPSSM
-1902 RPQKDLQRG
+1902 G

-1931 SSDTLD
+1931 SNDTLD

-1944 LVERSFLGGAEQPT
+1944 LVERSFLGAAEQPT

-1983 SLEVLEHAGNVLP
+1983 SLEVLEH
-1996 SVKPTSKSADVYGNM
+1996 
-2011 DHILAAEKPPDAPL
+2011 EKPPDAPL

-2035 KKEDFLFNSMEQL
+2035 KKEDFLFNTMEQL

-2057 QNDVFL
+2057 ENDVFL

-2108 GDHQV
+2108 DDHQV
-2113 EDQTLGPEGP
+2113 EDQTVGPEGP

-2128 PTVKAPTSSEATFDL
+2128 PTVKAPTPSEATFDL

-2186 EMDTDDEIAA
+2186 EMDTDDEIPA

-2210 GEESQDTAVSQV
+2210 GEESQGTAVSQV

-2237 KPSLDKVLETPLSTV
+2237 KPSLDKVLEIPLSTV

-2266 QETVTADLSVQTVE
+2266 QETVTADLSVQTIE

-2295 STVPVMASSEP
+2295 SAVPVMASSEP

-2363 LPSFVKIQ
+2363 LPSFVEIQ

-2393 AEKLDPPLP
+2393 AEQSDPPLP

-2409 IEILEEQHLDS
+2409 IEILEEQHLDT

-2457 AASELSVSVEH
+2457 AASELSISVEH

-2505 SSPSLDIVQSTSAV
+2505 SSPSLDIAQSTSAV

-2529 YSGERSSGAS
+2529 YSGERSSVAS

-2605 VEKQGPKDKAEP
+2605 VEKEGPKDKAEP
-2617 LENTEALEGDVKTYG
+2617 LENTEALEGDVKSYG
-2632 VERKVESSEV
+2632 
-2642 DIETLRVKVSA
+2642 
-2653 PGGEKQT
+2653 
-2660 PHEDL
+2660 
-2665 ESLTLLEQPLENGE
+2665 
-2679 ESSKRDAEFPNEER
+2679 
-2693 QHFSVE
+2693 
-2699 VQPSEQELETSRPKE
+2699 
-2714 ESLKGE
+2714 
-2720 VEPSGVQEETFGGE
+2720 
-2734 VESLGELEPPGVK
+2734 
-2747 KEPSRGDV
+2747 
-2755 EPFKETVESSEKSME
+2755 
-2770 LSAEEVE
+2770 
-2777 PREEIVEP
+2777 
-2785 SKVKVEPSG
+2785 
-2794 GEVKPFGEEKITSD
+2794 
-2808 KDIESLGK
+2808 
-2816 GTEPSLVH
+2816 
-2824 AESSDGNLELPGE
+2824 
-2837 VQMTPSGEHSGIE
+2837 
-2850 VEPSHGRIETELSRG
+2850 
-2865 EAVSSILPTPSSSQ
+2865 
-2879 PKVNDSSSMAEL
+2879 PKVNDSSSMEEL

-2972 KALEQRFLQLLVP
+2972 KALEQRFQQL
-2985 YLQSNLN
+2985 
-2992 NFQNLEIL
+2992 NLEIL

-3049 SLDVESGDRADPC
+3049 SLDVESG
-3062 KFQACNEFSKC
+3062 
-3073 MVNQWSGE
+3073 
-3081 AECVCN
+3081 
-3087 AGYLSIDGLPCQSIC
+3087 
-3102 DVQHNFCLND
+3102 
-3112 GKCDIIPGKGAICR
+3112 
-3126 CRVGENWWYRGE
+3126 
-3138 HCEEYVSEPLVVGI
+3138 
-3152 AIASVAGFLLV
+3152 
-3163 AGGIIF
+3163 
-3169 FLARTLR
+3169 RTR
-3176 EQYDGEDTEDPLRR
+3176 SP
-3190 HESVPTLE
+3190 
-3198 RATKFNPMFES
+3198 
-3209 DPVTAQYYRRYDDRL
+3209 
-3224 PQYHQCCDSTLPQ
+3224 
-3237 YCSTDLNSEEIQNI
+3237 
-3251 CQSTTL
+3251 
-3257 TKE
+3257 